1 MRTAPWTDPTA
12 GLASSDVDADL
23 LRLPFP
29 GQDSL
34 RTEVL
39 FTEPRWVALPAAH
52 PLATRDVI
60 GFRELW
66 DEPFVAAP
74 TETDWW
80 RDWWLAVGERED
92 HPVRIGAVTETGQPD
107 DWLTAIAY
115 DEGIALAPASAT
127 THAPTSPT
135 GPSQAS
141 VPARSVSP
149 GRPPPTPAPSSRT
162 SSAAAGTTPLAQ
174 GDG

>member
-1 MRTAPWTDPTA
+1 MPPCC
-12 GLASSDVDADL
+12 GCL
-23 LRLPFP
+23 FP

-52 PLATRDVI
+52 PLATRDVV

-80 RDWWLAVGERED
+80 RDWWLAVGEREG

-107 DWLTAIAY
+107 DCLTAIANG
-115 DEGIALAPASAT
+115 EGIALAPASA
-127 THAPTSPT
+127 ARYYARPASPI

-141 VPARSVSP
+141 APARSAPP